1 MTIWPSFSVGEFDDH
16 FALLL
21 SIEKLNDHL
30 AKLMSITYLNSWWW
44 WQFGQTSGC
53 LWIWWPFG
61 HAYVHHS
68 NFEWPL
74 AILLSVGEF
83 DDHLAAILCLST
95 NLRPFGHAY
104 VHHLNIWCQFGHPSV
119 CWWIWWQFGFAS
131 IHWQIEWWP
140 FGQAYVYHLNG
151 WWHLATLLSVGE
163 FDDQHLAILMLMSIT
178 QTLNDHWPSFCL
190 LMNRW
195 PFGCNFACQ
204 LIWWPFGHAYVHH
217 LNIWWQFGHHSV
229 CWWIWWPF
237 FGFASIH
244 WNWNIEWPMDCLS
257 RVTKV
262 ARHAKI
268 HNSQQLITHT
278 KIGQIPTTMAADN
291 ASYAHLPMELRPPYH
306 TNREEIIPISSG
318 YREVFLIRPVLHRHP
333 TYATTH
339 IPTVFRQPWP
349 PPTLH

>member
-1 MTIWPSFSVGEFDDH
+1 
-16 FALLL
+16 
-21 SIEKLNDHL
+21 
-30 AKLMSITYLNSWWW
+30 
-44 WQFGQTSGC
+44 
-53 LWIWWPFG
+53 
-61 HAYVHHS
+61 
-68 NFEWPL
+68 
-74 AILLSVGEF
+74 
-83 DDHLAAILCLST
+83 
-95 NLRPFGHAY
+95 
-104 VHHLNIWCQFGHPSV
+104 
-119 CWWIWWQFGFAS
+119 
-131 IHWQIEWWP
+131 
-140 FGQAYVYHLNG
+140 
-151 WWHLATLLSVGE
+151 
-163 FDDQHLAILMLMSIT
+163 
-178 QTLNDHWPSFCL
+178 
-190 LMNRW
+190 MNRW